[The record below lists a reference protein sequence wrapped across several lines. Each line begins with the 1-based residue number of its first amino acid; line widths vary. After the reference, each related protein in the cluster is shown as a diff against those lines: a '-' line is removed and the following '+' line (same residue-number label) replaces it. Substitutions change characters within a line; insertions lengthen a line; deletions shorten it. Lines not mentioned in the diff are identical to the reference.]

1 MSSAPSPRPFKLA
14 IVQMTVAGGQRE
26 KNLLR
31 AADLIRSAANMGA
44 EVVLLPEAADVGWT
58 YPHSRELATAI
69 PGGEA
74 CAAYREFA
82 RRHRVYVC
90 AGLTERDGDRVFNA
104 AVLVS
109 PEGEVLLR
117 HRKLNELASAHD
129 VYDQGDRLGV
139 VRTPLATFGL
149 MICADGYVPGHYVGR
164 TLGLM
169 GADVILSPSA
179 WAVRPDH
186 DDARQ
191 PYGADWER
199 NYAAVAREF
208 GVWVA
213 GCSNVGRIEGGPWDG
228 YFCIGR
234 SIAVDPAG
242 STALV
247 GPFGPTAEKVLMLS
261 VTPQPRPA
269 RGAGWE
275 TYVKAFAVS
284 PAPLPSDPP

>member
-1 MSSAPSPRPFKLA
+1 MNNQPPRPFKLA
-14 IVQMTVAGGQRE
+14 LAQMKVVGGRRE
-26 KNLLR
+26 QNLR
-31 AADLIRSAANMGA
+31 HAAELVDAAAALGA

-58 YPHSRELATAI
+58 HPRSRALAAPV

-74 CAAYREFA
+74 CTAYCEAA
-82 RRHRVYVC
+82 RRNKVYVC
-90 AGLTERDGDRVFNA
+90 AGLTERVGELVFNA
-104 AVLVS
+104 AILVS
-109 PEGEVLLR
+109 PAGEVLLR
-117 HRKLNELASAHD
+117 HRKLNELAIGHD

-149 MICADGYVPGHYVGR
+149 MICADGYVPGCYVGR

-186 DDARQ
+186 DNEKQ

-208 GVWVA
+208 RVWVA
-213 GCSNVGRIEGGPWDG
+213 GCSNVGRVEGGPWDG
-228 YFCIGR
+228 YLCIGR
-234 SIAVDPAG
+234 SVVVDPAG
-242 STALV
+242 RTALV
-247 GPFGPTAEKVLMLS
+247 GPFGAEAEKIMLLQ

-269 RGAGWE
+269 RGAEWE
-275 TYVKAFAVS
+275 AFAKK
-284 PAPLPSDPP
+284 SDPDAS

>member
-1 MSSAPSPRPFKLA
+1 MNPSLPHPFKLA
-14 IVQMTVAGGQRE
+14 IVQMNVAGGQRE
-26 KNLLR
+26 KNLR
-31 AADLIRSAANMGA
+31 HAADLIRAAAGLGA

-58 YPHSRELATAI
+58 HPRSRELATTI
-69 PGGEA
+69 PDGEA
-74 CAAYREFA
+74 CAVYCEAA

-90 AGLTERDGDRVFNA
+90 AGLTERDGNRVFNA

-117 HRKLNELASAHD
+117 HRKLNELAIGHD

-164 TLGLM
+164 ALGLM

-186 DDARQ
+186 DNVKQ

-208 GVWVA
+208 RVWVA

-228 YFCIGR
+228 HLCIGR
-234 SIAVDPAG
+234 SVVVDPAG

-247 GPFGPTAEKVLMLS
+247 GPFGSAAEKILMLS

-269 RGAGWE
+269 RGAEWE
-275 TYVKAFAVS
+275 TYAKTSAHGPTPS
-284 PAPLPSDPP
+284 PSNPP

>member
-1 MSSAPSPRPFKLA
+1 MSPVPPRPFKLA
-14 IVQMTVAGGQRE
+14 VAQMNVAGGQRE
-26 KNLLR
+26 QNLRHAGELVD
-31 AADLIRSAANMGA
+31 AAAAVGA
-44 EVVLLPEAADVGWT
+44 EVVLLPEVADVGWT
-58 YPHSRELATAI
+58 HPRGRELATTVPDGAACTAYC
-69 PGGEA
+69 EA
-74 CAAYREFA
+74 A
-82 RRHRVYVC
+82 RRNRVYVC
-90 AGLTERDGDRVFNA
+90 AGLTERVGDRVFNA
-104 AVLVS
+104 AVLIS

-117 HRKLNELASAHD
+117 HRKLNELAIGHD

-186 DDARQ
+186 DNVKQ

-208 GVWVA
+208 RVWVA

-228 YFCIGR
+228 YLCIGR
-234 SIAVDPAG
+234 SIVVDPEG
-242 STALV
+242 TTALM
-247 GPFGPTAEKVLMLS
+247 GPFGPAAEKILLLS
-261 VTPQPRPA
+261 VAPRPRPA

-275 TYVKAFAVS
+275 AYARTSAPSA
-284 PAPLPSDPP
+284 APLPSNHP